1 MPRFRIRR
9 FNQAKVERA
18 FRAREKGEQETTV
31 KKPHGRLPWWLGGG
45 VSASAGDTTR
55 DPCLVLGRATRLG
68 ATKPMSHSYRACAT
82 PGD

>member
-55 DPCLVLGRATRLG
+55 DLHAWFWGEPHVSEQLS
-68 ATKPMSHSYRACAT
+68 P
-82 PGD
+82 